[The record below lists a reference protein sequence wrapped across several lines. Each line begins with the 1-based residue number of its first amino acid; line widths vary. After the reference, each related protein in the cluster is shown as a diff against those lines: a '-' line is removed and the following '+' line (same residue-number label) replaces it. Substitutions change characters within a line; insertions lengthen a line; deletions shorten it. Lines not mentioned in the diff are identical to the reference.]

1 MSGHRTN
8 EGGAGIR
15 MDVEQI
21 RATLLDERER
31 LSGIRR
37 SLEEA
42 AEEAG
47 AEPSTIDHHPADGG
61 SDTFERAKE
70 LAILERTESQLADV
84 ERALDRLDAGT
95 YGTCEAC
102 GEPIGAARLRARPAA
117 RLCLPDQELAEEE
130 GAAAR
135 SSS

>member
-1 MSGHRTN
+1 
-8 EGGAGIR
+8 
-15 MDVEQI
+15 MDVDQI
-21 RATLLDERER
+21 RATLLDERQR

-42 AEEAG
+42 AAEAG
-47 AEPSTIDHHPADGG
+47 AELSAIAQPPSDGG

-70 LAILERTESQLADV
+70 LAILERTDLQIADV
-84 ERALDRLDAGT
+84 ERALERLDAGT

-102 GEPIGAARLRARPAA
+102 GEPIGPARLRARPAA

-130 GAAAR
+130 GASAR

>member
-1 MSGHRTN
+1 MQARRTN
-8 EGGAGIR
+8 EGTLMNA
-15 MDVEQI
+15 DQI
-21 RATLLDERER
+21 RATLLEERER

-42 AEEAG
+42 AAEAG
-47 AEPSTIDHHPADGG
+47 AELSTIDQHPADGG
-61 SDTFERAKE
+61 SDTFERGKE

-84 ERALDRLDAGT
+84 ERALDRLEAGT

-117 RLCLPDQELAEEE
+117 RLCLPDQELAEE
-130 GAAAR
+130 APASR
-135 SSS
+135 S

>member
-1 MSGHRTN
+1 MQARRTN
-8 EGGAGIR
+8 EGTLMNA
-15 MDVEQI
+15 DQI
-21 RATLLDERER
+21 RATLLEERER

-42 AEEAG
+42 AAEAG
-47 AEPSTIDHHPADGG
+47 AELSTIDQHPADGG

-84 ERALDRLDAGT
+84 ERALDRLEAGT

>member
-1 MSGHRTN
+1 MQARRTN
-8 EGGAGIR
+8 EGTLMNA
-15 MDVEQI
+15 DQI
-21 RATLLDERER
+21 RATLLEERER

-42 AEEAG
+42 AAEAG
-47 AEPSTIDHHPADGG
+47 AELSTIDQHPADGG

-70 LAILERTESQLADV
+70 LAILERTESQFADV
-84 ERALDRLDAGT
+84 ERALDRLEAGT

>member
-1 MSGHRTN
+1 
-8 EGGAGIR
+8 
-15 MDVEQI
+15 MDVDQI
-21 RATLLDERER
+21 RATLLDERQR
-31 LSGIRR
+31 LSGILR

-42 AEEAG
+42 AAEAG
-47 AEPSTIDHHPADGG
+47 AELSTIAQPPADGG

-70 LAILERTESQLADV
+70 LAILERIDRQIADV
-84 ERALDRLDAGT
+84 DRALERLEAGT

-102 GEPIGAARLRARPAA
+102 GEPIGTARLRARPAA

-135 SSS
+135 SS

>member
-1 MSGHRTN
+1 MQTSN
-8 EGGAGIR
+8 EVIA
-15 MDVEQI
+15 MNVDQI
-21 RATLLDERER
+21 RSTLLDERQR

-37 SLEEA
+37 SLEQA
-42 AEEAG
+42 AAEAG
-47 AEPSTIDHHPADGG
+47 AELSTTDQHPADGG
-61 SDTFERAKE
+61 SDTFERGKE

-84 ERALDRLDAGT
+84 DRALERLDAGT

>member
-1 MSGHRTN
+1 
-8 EGGAGIR
+8 

-21 RATLLDERER
+21 RATLVDERER

-42 AEEAG
+42 AAEAG
-47 AEPSTIDHHPADGG
+47 AELSTMDQHPADGG

-70 LAILERTESQLADV
+70 LAILERTDLQIADA
-84 ERALDRLDAGT
+84 ERALERLDAGT